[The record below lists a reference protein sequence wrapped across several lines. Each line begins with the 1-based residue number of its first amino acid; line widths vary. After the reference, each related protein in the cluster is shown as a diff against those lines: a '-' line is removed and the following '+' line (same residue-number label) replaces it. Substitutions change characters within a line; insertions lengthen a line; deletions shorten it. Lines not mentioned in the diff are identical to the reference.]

1 MYYNPQL
8 GVSTS
13 NVCAYGNHSYCSIED
28 CQCSCHPAI
37 EQGLPSDENTE
48 ERTPFYDPEPTRL

>member
-13 NVCAYGNHSYCSIED
+13 NVCAYGNHGFCDVKD
-28 CQCSCHPAI
+28 CGCSCHPI
-37 EQGLPSDENTE
+37 EKPPEETTE
-48 ERTPFYDPEPTRL
+48 EHTPYYDPEPTRL

>member
-13 NVCAYGNHSYCSIED
+13 NVCAYGNHGFCDVKD
-28 CQCSCHPAI
+28 CGCSCHPI
-37 EQGLPSDENTE
+37 EEPPE
-48 ERTPFYDPEPTRL
+48 ETIEEHKPYYDPEPTRL